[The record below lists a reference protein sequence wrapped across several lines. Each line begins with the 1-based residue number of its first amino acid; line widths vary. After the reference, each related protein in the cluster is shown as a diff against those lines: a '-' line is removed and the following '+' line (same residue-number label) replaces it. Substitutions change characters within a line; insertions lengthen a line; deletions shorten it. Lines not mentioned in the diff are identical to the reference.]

1 MLVEVPSPDYP
12 FLHDARF
19 SPDGRWLIAETGSVL
34 TVWELD
40 AAAGTLTERGW
51 FGMAGR
57 RGGPPP
63 EVEVMDY
70 GEWLAANPSIEE
82 WVMSRDGRRVIGA
95 GSDGIGRWRLHP
107 EREPIATKIDQQ
119 KREDVDV
126 ARLALSPDER
136 TLLVLER
143 ERVAV
148 WSVGDAL
155 TEIGT
160 IALPDYPGGGAAF
173 TADGRHAVVAG
184 GDFVALIDVRAF
196 TIADQQEI
204 DGNMEGIVAL
214 GGDRFATGGSDRRIT
229 PWRVQGGKLERGEP
243 LPEHHTDKIY
253 TLAAPADGRFLAAAS
268 TDGTATLWSL
278 VQDEPPIVIELPLDH
293 FYALA
298 IHPHGPY
305 LATGGQGLRVWRY
318 RRDAAAT
325 GRR

>member
-19 SPDGRWLIAETGSVL
+19 SPDGRWLIAETGGVL

-40 AAAGTLTERGW
+40 GAAGTLKERGW

-63 EVEVMDY
+63 EVDVMDY
-70 GEWLAANPSIEE
+70 GTWLDANPGIDE
-82 WVMSRDGRRVIGA
+82 WVMTRDGRRVIGV
-95 GSDGIGRWRLHP
+95 GSRGVGRWRLHP

-119 KREDVDV
+119 GRGDVDV
-126 ARLALSPDER
+126 MAAALSPDER
-136 TLLVLER
+136 TLIVLER
-143 ERVAV
+143 ERAV
-148 WSVGDAL
+148 IWRVGDAL
-155 TEIGT
+155 AEGPA
-160 IALPDYPGGGAAF
+160 IAMPDQPDAVAF
-173 TADGRHAVVAG
+173 TGDSRHAVVAG
-184 GDFVALIDVRAF
+184 DDFVALVDVGAAA
-196 TIADQQEI
+196 IVDQHEV
-204 DGNMEGIVAL
+204 DGFVDVIVAT
-214 GGDRFATGGSDRRIT
+214 GADSFATGGADRRISR
-229 PWRVQGGKLERGEP
+229 WRVKGGRLERGDG
-243 LPEHHTDKIY
+243 LPEHHRDAIY
-253 TLAAPADGRFLAAAS
+253 YLAAPADGTWLAAAS

-278 VQDEPPIVIELPLDH
+278 VEDAPPIVIDLPEDH